1 MDRFGVVVYP
11 PPDSQSPFLVVTF
24 ERSGKVSAEM
34 SSSAVFAHD
43 LADAT
48 EMRLAA
54 SEDCGNP
61 SAGCPKWTRAGARAG
76 WNNSAGVNLPSQKK

>member
-11 PPDSQSPFLVVTF
+11 PPDSQLPFLVVTF
-24 ERSGKVSAEM
+24 ERSGKISAEM

-54 SEDCGNP
+54 NEDFENP
-61 SAGCPKWTRAGARAG
+61 PAGAQRIDG
-76 WNNSAGVNLPSQKK
+76 IG

>member
-11 PPDSQSPFLVVTF
+11 PPDRASPFLVVTF
-24 ERSGKVSAEM
+24 DGNGKVNAEM

-48 EMRLAA
+48 ARRLAA
-54 SEDCGNP
+54 SDEIGNP
-61 SAGCPKWTRAGARAG
+61 LAGRA
-76 WNNSAGVNLPSQKK
+76 KK